1 MSLHEGESGSLP
13 TEPVTTQQTV
23 VLVQSM
29 LVTWNVLEHLKAKGV
44 VGSAPSASSSGAKD
58 LVLREDA
65 GCCKPDAGPCCV
77 NKK

>member
-1 MSLHEGESGSLP
+1 MPYKKGESGALP
-13 TEPVTTQQTV
+13 TGSVTKEQTV

-29 LVTWNVLEHLKAKGV
+29 LVTWEVLDHLKQKGAL
-44 VGSAPSASSSGAKD
+44 GSGPKD
-58 LVLREDA
+58 QLALRKDA